1 MLVQESEGKN
11 PLGRSRRRWKA
22 TIEVDVKDIWSGMD
36 SSGSRYDQLEDSC
49 QHSKETSGFIIG
61 GEFVDYLN
69 EYSFS

>member
-1 MLVQESEGKN
+1 
-11 PLGRSRRRWKA
+11 
-22 TIEVDVKDIWSGMD
+22 MD

-49 QHSKETSGFIIG
+49 QHSKETSSFIIG